1 MTYCIGPKKMLID
14 ELFSLKYSQYM
25 DRIDGLRT
33 FVSVVE
39 AGSFTAAS
47 DRLGI
52 SKKLASKYLGEL
64 EAQVGVR
71 LLNRTTRSLSL
82 TSAGRRFL
90 PRAIGLIESYDDML
104 ADLRE
109 TDRGLGGTLRVAA
122 PVTFGELYLHE
133 ALSAF
138 RDQHPDLVLDLRLN
152 DRFVDLAAEG
162 FDLAIRIG
170 TLTDS
175 ALMARR
181 LAETQLIVVGTPDY
195 LEING
200 RPGHP
205 KDLAQ
210 HCCIRDSNLRAGQS
224 WPFETSGVMRRH
236 AVTGGFLVNSA
247 SAVRL
252 SVLRGDG
259 LGLCPSFAV
268 AQDIAAGRLEQVLL
282 DFPSGTLGIHA
293 VFNEARHLPART
305 RTALDFL
312 ATHFRTPPWQG

>member
-1 MTYCIGPKKMLID
+1 
-14 ELFSLKYSQYM
+14 M

-47 DRLGI
+47 DRLSI
-52 SKKLASKYLGEL
+52 SKKLASKYMGEL

-82 TSAGRRFL
+82 TSAGQRFL
-90 PRAIGLIESYDDML
+90 PRAVALIESYDEML
-104 ADLRE
+104 ADVRE
-109 TDRGLGGTLRVAA
+109 TDRGLSGALRVAA

-138 RDQHPDLVLDLRLN
+138 RDAHPDLVIDLRLS
-152 DRFVDLAAEG
+152 DRFVDLVAEG
-162 FDLAIRIG
+162 FDLALRIG
-170 TLTDS
+170 ALDDS

-181 LAETQLIVVGTPDY
+181 LGETELIVVGTQDY
-195 LEING
+195 LTANG
-200 RPGHP
+200 RPEHP

-224 WPFETSGVMRRH
+224 WPFEFSGAMRRH
-236 AVTGGFLVNSA
+236 AVTGSFLVNSA
-247 SAVRL
+247 TAVRL

-268 AQDIAAGRLEQVLL
+268 AQDIAEGRLEQVLA

-293 VFNEARHLPART
+293 VFNGARHLPART
-305 RTALDFL
+305 RAALEFL
-312 ATHFRTPPWQG
+312 AAHFKTPPWQG

>member
-1 MTYCIGPKKMLID
+1 
-14 ELFSLKYSQYM
+14 M

-33 FVSVVE
+33 LVSVVE

-52 SKKLASKYLGEL
+52 SKKLASKYLAEL
-64 EAQVGVR
+64 EAQVGAR

-82 TSAGRRFL
+82 TSAGQRFL
-90 PRAIGLIESYDDML
+90 PRAVALIESYDEML
-104 ADLRE
+104 ADVRE
-109 TDRGLGGTLRVAA
+109 TDRGLVGTLRVAA

-138 RDQHPDLVLDLRLN
+138 RDRHTELVIDLRLN

-162 FDLAIRIG
+162 FDVAIRVG
-170 TLTDS
+170 ALDDS

-181 LAETQLIVVGTPDY
+181 LTKTELIVVGAPGY
-195 LEING
+195 LSAEG
-200 RPGHP
+200 RPKHP
-205 KDLAQ
+205 SDLAK

-224 WPFETSGVMRRH
+224 WPFEISGTMRRH
-236 AVTGGFLVNSA
+236 AVAGGFMVNSA
-247 SAVRL
+247 TAVRL

-268 AQDIAAGRLEQVLL
+268 IKDIDAGRLERVLA
-282 DFPSGTLGIHA
+282 DFPSSVLEIHA

-305 RTALDFL
+305 RSAINFL
-312 ATHFRTPPWQG
+312 ATYFRTPPWQE